1 MLSLQLNSILF
12 HIKMVI
18 SSKNNVLLGLA
29 DLLKRNKSEIL
40 RKNALDMDSFAD
52 MDESM
57 KDRLKVDENKVDGM
71 IRSLREVAEQE
82 DPEGRILYD
91 FTRSDGLRIV
101 NRSVP
106 FGTILIIYE
115 SRPDVTIEA
124 AATAFKA
131 GNRILL
137 KGGKESFLTNTYLTE
152 LWQQSLSANGFDAY
166 FVEYLNL
173 SRNETQQLIREN
185 TRNVDIIIPRGGD
198 KLINFVTENS
208 SVPVIVSG
216 RGNNFMYVDDNCDT
230 EMAARLII
238 NGKKRISVCNAL
250 DKVLVNENLPE
261 LAEKISG
268 FVSQLQGKGI
278 EVWGDKKAASV
289 CSRIQETNDEAVL
302 FEEFMAP
309 KIYFSLVGDMN
320 KAVDMI
326 NRYSGGHSAVIVTQ
340 GESKADIF
348 MQKVDCAAV
357 YHNASTRFTDG
368 GQFGVGGEIAISTQK
383 LHFRG
388 PLGTQELVTNK
399 WFVYGDGQ
407 IRE

>member
-1 MLSLQLNSILF
+1 MA
-12 HIKMVI
+12 I
-18 SSKNNVLLGLA
+18 SKKISVLLNLA
-29 DLLKRNKSEIL
+29 DLLAKNKPEIL
-40 RKNALDMDSFAD
+40 RKNELDMNSFAD

-71 IRSLREVAEQE
+71 IRSLREVAEQD
-82 DPEGRILYD
+82 DPEGKILYD
-91 FTRSDGLRIV
+91 FTREDGLHIV
-101 NRSVP
+101 NRTVP

-137 KGGKESFLTNTYLTE
+137 KGGKESFNTNTYLTE
-152 LWQQSLSANGFDAY
+152 LWQRALSENGFDTH

-173 SRNETQQLIREN
+173 SRDETQKLIKEN
-185 TRNVDIIIPRGGD
+185 THNVDIIIPRGGD
-198 KLINFVTENS
+198 NLINFVTENS

-216 RGNNFMYVDDNCDT
+216 RGNNFMYVDDDCDT
-230 EMAARLII
+230 EMAIRLIL

-250 DKVLVNENLPE
+250 DKVLINKNLPE
-261 LAEKISG
+261 LKEKVSD
-268 FVSQLQGKGI
+268 FVSELHSKGI
-278 EVWGDKKAASV
+278 DVWGDKKAASIY
-289 CSRIQETNDEAVL
+289 SEIKETNDKMVL

-309 KIYFSLVGDMN
+309 KIYFSLVENMN
-320 KAVDMI
+320 DAIEMI
-326 NRYSGGHSAVIVTQ
+326 NRYSGGHSAVIVTNDA
-340 GESKADIF
+340 EKADTF

-388 PLGTQELVTNK
+388 PLGAQELVTNK
-399 WFVYGDGQ
+399 WFVYGKGHV
-407 IRE
+407 RE

>member
-1 MLSLQLNSILF
+1 M
-12 HIKMVI
+12 
-18 SSKNNVLLGLA
+18 
-29 DLLKRNKSEIL
+29 
-40 RKNALDMDSFAD
+40 RKNELDMNSFAD

-71 IRSLREVAEQE
+71 IRSLREVAEQD
-82 DPEGRILYD
+82 DPEGKILYD
-91 FTRSDGLRIV
+91 FTREDGLHIV
-101 NRSVP
+101 NRTVP

-137 KGGKESFLTNTYLTE
+137 KGGKESFNTNTYLTE
-152 LWQQSLSANGFDAY
+152 LWQRALSENGFDTH

-173 SRNETQQLIREN
+173 SRDETQKLIKEN
-185 TRNVDIIIPRGGD
+185 THNVDIIIPRGGD
-198 KLINFVTENS
+198 NLINFVTENS

-216 RGNNFMYVDDNCDT
+216 RGNNFMYVDDDCDT
-230 EMAARLII
+230 EMAIRLIL

-250 DKVLVNENLPE
+250 DKVLINKNLPE
-261 LAEKISG
+261 LKEKVSD
-268 FVSQLQGKGI
+268 FVSELHSKGI
-278 EVWGDKKAASV
+278 DVWGDKKAASIY
-289 CSRIQETNDEAVL
+289 SEIKETNDKMVL

-309 KIYFSLVGDMN
+309 KIYFSLVDNMN
-320 KAVDMI
+320 DAIEMI
-326 NRYSGGHSAVIVTQ
+326 NHYSGGHSAVIVTNDA
-340 GESKADIF
+340 EKADTF

-368 GQFGVGGEIAISTQK
+368 GQFGVGAEIAISTQK

-388 PLGTQELVTNK
+388 PLGAQELVTNK
-399 WFVYGDGQ
+399 WFVYGKGHV
-407 IRE
+407 RE

>member
-1 MLSLQLNSILF
+1 
-12 HIKMVI
+12 MVL
-18 SSKNNVLLGLA
+18 SSKNNVLLNLA
-29 DLLKRNKSEIL
+29 GLLKKNKSEIL
-40 RKNALDMDSFAD
+40 LKNALDMDSFAD

-82 DPEGRILYD
+82 DPEGKILYD
-91 FTRSDGLRIV
+91 FTRADGLRIV

-137 KGGKESFLTNTYLTE
+137 KGGKESLHTNTCLTE
-152 LWQQSLSANGFDAY
+152 LWQQSLSANGFDAH

-173 SRNETQQLIREN
+173 SHNETQQLIREN
-185 TRNVDIIIPRGGD
+185 THSVDIIIPRGGD

-216 RGNNFMYVDDNCDT
+216 RGNNFMYVDDHCDT

-250 DKVLVNENLPE
+250 DKVLVNENLPG
-261 LAEKISG
+261 LAEKVSG
-268 FVSQLQGKGI
+268 FVSQLQDKGI

-289 CSRIQETNDEAVL
+289 CSRIRETNDEAVL

-309 KIYFSLVGDMN
+309 KIYFSLVGDISE
-320 KAVDMI
+320 AVDRI
-326 NRYSGGHSAVIVTQ
+326 NRYSGGHSAVIVTRD
-340 GESKADIF
+340 ESKATTF

-368 GQFGVGGEIAISTQK
+368 GQFGVGAEIAISTQK

-399 WFVYGDGQ
+399 WFVYGNGQ

>member
-1 MLSLQLNSILF
+1 LLSLQLNSILF

-340 GESKADIF
+340 DESKADIF

>member
-1 MLSLQLNSILF
+1 MAISKKNS
-12 HIKMVI
+12 
-18 SSKNNVLLGLA
+18 VLLNLA
-29 DLLKRNKSEIL
+29 DLLAKNKPEIL
-40 RKNALDMDSFAD
+40 RKNELDMNSFAD

-71 IRSLREVAEQE
+71 IRSLREVAEQD
-82 DPEGRILYD
+82 DPEGKILYD
-91 FTRSDGLRIV
+91 FTREDGLHIV
-101 NRSVP
+101 NRTVP

-137 KGGKESFLTNTYLTE
+137 KGGKESFNTNTYLTE
-152 LWQQSLSANGFDAY
+152 LWQRALSENGFDTH

-173 SRNETQQLIREN
+173 SRDETQKLIKEN
-185 TRNVDIIIPRGGD
+185 THNVDIIIPRGGD
-198 KLINFVTENS
+198 NLINFVTENS

-216 RGNNFMYVDDNCDT
+216 RGNNFMYVDDDCDT
-230 EMAARLII
+230 EMAIRLIL

-250 DKVLVNENLPE
+250 DKVLINKNFPE
-261 LAEKISG
+261 LKENVSD
-268 FVSQLQGKGI
+268 FVSQLRNKGI
-278 EVWGDKKAASV
+278 DVWGDKKAASI
-289 CSRIQETNDEAVL
+289 CSEIKKTNDEMVL

-309 KIYFSLVGDMN
+309 KIYFSLVDNMN
-320 KAVDMI
+320 DAIEMI
-326 NRYSGGHSAVIVTQ
+326 NHYSGGHSAVIVTNDA
-340 GESKADIF
+340 EKADTF
-348 MQKVDCAAV
+348 MQQVDCAAV

-388 PLGTQELVTNK
+388 PLGAQELVTNK
-399 WFVYGDGQ
+399 WFVYGKGHV
-407 IRE
+407 RE

>member
-230 EMAARLII
+230 EIAARLII

-340 GESKADIF
+340 DESKADIF

>member
-1 MLSLQLNSILF
+1 MTHNHKNKVLTSLA
-12 HIKMVI
+12 
-18 SSKNNVLLGLA
+18 G
-29 DLLKRNKSEIL
+29 LLKN
-40 RKNALDMDSFAD
+40 RKEAIIEANRSDMQAFPDMDD
-52 MDESM
+52 SM
-57 KDRLKVDENKVDGM
+57 RDRLKVDDQKIEAM
-71 IRSLREVAEQE
+71 IRSLEEVALQD
-82 DPEGRILYD
+82 DPEGKTLYE
-91 FTRSDGLRIV
+91 FIREDGLKVV
-101 NRSVP
+101 NRTVP

-340 GESKADIF
+340 DESKADIF

>member
-1 MLSLQLNSILF
+1 MAISKKNS
-12 HIKMVI
+12 
-18 SSKNNVLLGLA
+18 VLLNLA
-29 DLLKRNKSEIL
+29 DLLAKNKPEIL
-40 RKNALDMDSFAD
+40 RKNELDMNSFAD

-71 IRSLREVAEQE
+71 IRSLREVAEQD
-82 DPEGRILYD
+82 DPEGKILYD
-91 FTRSDGLRIV
+91 FTREDGLHIV
-101 NRSVP
+101 NRTVP

-137 KGGKESFLTNTYLTE
+137 KGGKESFHTNTYLTE
-152 LWQQSLSANGFDAY
+152 LWQRALSENGFDTH

-173 SRNETQQLIREN
+173 SRDETQKLIEEN
-185 TRNVDIIIPRGGD
+185 THNVDIIIPRGGD
-198 KLINFVTENS
+198 NLINFVTENS

-216 RGNNFMYVDDNCDT
+216 RGNNFMYVDDDCDA
-230 EMAARLII
+230 EMALRLII

-250 DKVLVNENLPE
+250 DKVLIHKDLYSLDDR
-261 LAEKISG
+261 LAN
-268 FVSQLQGKGI
+268 FVSQLNNNGI
-278 EVWGDKKAASV
+278 TVIGNKRTATLNPKIA
-289 CSRIQETNDEAVL
+289 ETNDKMVL

-309 KIYFSLVGDMN
+309 KIYFSLVDNMN
-320 KAVDMI
+320 DAIEMI
-326 NRYSGGHSAVIVTQ
+326 NHYSGGHSAVIVTNDA
-340 GESKADIF
+340 EKADTF
-348 MQKVDCAAV
+348 MQQVDCAAV

-388 PLGTQELVTNK
+388 PLGAQELVTNK
-399 WFVYGDGQ
+399 WFVYGKGHV
-407 IRE
+407 RE

>member
-1 MLSLQLNSILF
+1 MAISKKNS
-12 HIKMVI
+12 
-18 SSKNNVLLGLA
+18 VLLNLA
-29 DLLKRNKSEIL
+29 DLLAKNKPEIL
-40 RKNALDMDSFAD
+40 RKNELDMNSFAD

-71 IRSLREVAEQE
+71 IRSLREVAEQD
-82 DPEGRILYD
+82 DPEGKILYD
-91 FTRSDGLRIV
+91 FTREDGLHIV
-101 NRSVP
+101 NRTVP

-137 KGGKESFLTNTYLTE
+137 KGGKESFNTNTYLTE
-152 LWQQSLSANGFDAY
+152 LWQRALSENGFDTH

-173 SRNETQQLIREN
+173 SRDETQKLIKEN
-185 TRNVDIIIPRGGD
+185 THNVDIIIPRGGD
-198 KLINFVTENS
+198 NLINFVTENS

-216 RGNNFMYVDDNCDT
+216 RGNNFMYVDDDCDT
-230 EMAARLII
+230 EMAIRLIL

-250 DKVLVNENLPE
+250 DKVLINKNFPE
-261 LAEKISG
+261 LKENVSD
-268 FVSQLQGKGI
+268 FVSQLRNKGI
-278 EVWGDKKAASV
+278 DVWGDKKAASI
-289 CSRIQETNDEAVL
+289 CSEIKKTNDEMVL

-309 KIYFSLVGDMN
+309 KIYFSLVENMN
-320 KAVDMI
+320 DAIEMI
-326 NRYSGGHSAVIVTQ
+326 NRYSGGHSAVIVTNDA
-340 GESKADIF
+340 EKADTF
-348 MQKVDCAAV
+348 MQQVDCAAV

-388 PLGTQELVTNK
+388 PLGAQELVTNK
-399 WFVYGDGQ
+399 WFVYGKGHV
-407 IRE
+407 RE

>member
-230 EMAARLII
+230 EMAACLII

-340 GESKADIF
+340 DESKADIF

>member
-289 CSRIQETNDEAVL
+289 CSRFQETNDEAVL

-340 GESKADIF
+340 DESKADIF